1 MKASQYIL
9 NSLNEIKKKR
19 ETLLES
25 ESLESAI
32 YRLLLSK
39 KYRKYAINPEYLDH
53 ISEVIS
59 LAVSKKESIKL
70 TFVFGGYKLWR
81 LPTEPEVD
89 WAELF
94 SLIYYAHWLG
104 RIASIYEP
112 GVWLDF
118 YSDNVVLEI
127 MNNIPKEDTNKYKKS
142 FEKLLQFIKPYLPEN
157 LKITLNSVG
166 DQYENYEDFK
176 TELKQSIEKVKS
188 ELGGLPKLTPEQRIM
203 VDLNVKLNPG
213 QDNDQHWREK
223 VFLIH
228 EGYSKISKRRPY
240 YRQQDKIF
248 VTTKQIKDSIAVGT
262 TKNSIAKFWT
272 GIGVLEEDGES
283 FKDRILSPTQW
294 ENFQNSALR
303 MEKMDLIDLK
313 NFKQIKIFHGFQ
325 F

>member
-1 MKASQYIL
+1 M
-9 NSLNEIKKKR
+9 EP
-19 ETLLES
+19 
-25 ESLESAI
+25 
-32 YRLLLSK
+32 LS
-39 KYRKYAINPEYLDH
+39 
-53 ISEVIS
+53 
-59 LAVSKKESIKL
+59 
-70 TFVFGGYKLWR
+70 
-81 LPTEPEVD
+81 
-89 WAELF
+89 
-94 SLIYYAHWLG
+94 
-104 RIASIYEP
+104 
-112 GVWLDF
+112 
-118 YSDNVVLEI
+118 
-127 MNNIPKEDTNKYKKS
+127 
-142 FEKLLQFIKPYLPEN
+142 
-157 LKITLNSVG
+157 
-166 DQYENYEDFK
+166 
-176 TELKQSIEKVKS
+176 
-188 ELGGLPKLTPEQRIM
+188 
-203 VDLNVKLNPG
+203 